1 MIDIKE
7 ILKNLV
13 KKNYSAFFFT
23 PPIYK
28 KAQSFF
34 FHKPKKI
41 VKISAA
47 NHSQNFRLIDE
58 LISKGLI
65 GYAIINYEAGFLF
78 ERRLNHFLDKKELLA
93 EFLFYDKNEFEVINS
108 EKIIFD
114 FNSNYNIKNFSLNIS
129 RNEYINSIQK
139 IKNYIQAGDSY
150 QVNYTVKGK
159 FDFTGEISSLFQN
172 LVFNQ
177 SAKYIS
183 IINLPEKFI
192 ISISPELFFEVHK
205 NKITTRPMK
214 GTSPRGFNL
223 QNDRISQYSLEF
235 SEKEKAENVMIVDLL
250 RNDFGRISKF
260 GSVKV
265 NKLFDIE
272 KYETVFQMVS
282 EIQASLKKGTKFSDI
297 IKNIFPCGSVTGA
310 PKIRTMEIIQE
321 LEKEKRN
328 VYTGSIGIFLKDKIS
343 FNVAIRTLVI
353 DKKTNKGEIGLGS
366 GIVWD
371 SEPTKEFEEVKL
383 KSKFLTSPQKHFEI
397 FETVLVENCK
407 CVFLEEHLER
417 MKLTAEFFLFKF
429 NEKNI
434 LKQIKKSLDT
444 VNDENKYKLKIKLN
458 KYGKI
463 STDIKELL
471 DSSTKIKVIISKSR
485 VRSDDKFQ
493 FFKTTNR
500 ILYDNELKYYSK
512 QGFFEVIYFN
522 EKNELAEGSFTNI
535 FIKKNNKTITPDL
548 SAGILNGIYRSHFIK
563 LNPEVKE
570 TKLSFEDLIKADEV
584 FLTNSVRGVIKVDKI
599 YLNNREYI
607 SYSKK

>member
-7 ILKNLV
+7 IFKILV

-28 KAQSFF
+28 KAQSFL

-41 VKISAA
+41 VKIFVA
-47 NHSQNFRLIDE
+47 NHSQNFKLIDE
-58 LISKGLI
+58 LISKGLV

-78 ERRLNHFLDKKELLA
+78 ERKLNHFLDKKELLA

-114 FNSNYNIKNFSLNIS
+114 FNSNYNIKNFRLNVS
-129 RNEYINSIQK
+129 RNEYINSIQR
-139 IKNYIQAGDSY
+139 IKNYIEAGDTY
-150 QVNYTVKGK
+150 QVNFTVKGK
-159 FDFTGEISSLFQN
+159 FVFTGEISSLFQN

-177 SAKYIS
+177 SAKYIGV
-183 IINLPEKFI
+183 INLPEKFI

-205 NKITTRPMK
+205 NKIITRPMK
-214 GTSPRGFNL
+214 GTSHRGFNL
-223 QNDRISQYSLEF
+223 QSDHLSKYRLEL

-250 RNDFGRISKF
+250 RNDLGRISKF

-265 NKLFDIE
+265 NKLFYIE

-371 SEPTKEFEEVKL
+371 SAPPKEYEEVKL

-407 CVFLEEHLER
+407 CVFLKEHLER
-417 MKLTAEFFLFKF
+417 MKLTAEYFLFKF
-429 NEKNI
+429 DEKDI
-434 LKQIKKSLDT
+434 QKQIKKSLNT
-444 VNDENKYKLKIKLN
+444 VKDDNKYKLKIKLN
-458 KYGKI
+458 KYGII
-463 STDIKELL
+463 STEIKEIFT
-471 DSSTKIKVIISKSR
+471 SSTKIKVIISKSR

-500 ILYDNELKYYSK
+500 MLYDNELKYYSK

-535 FIKKNNKTITPDL
+535 FIKKNNKIFTPDL

-563 LNPEVKE
+563 LNPDVKE

-584 FLTNSVRGVIKVDKI
+584 FLTNSVRGIIKVDEI

-607 SYSKK
+607 SYSEK